1 MDKDKP
7 ECRLENWNFDNHGR
21 NWERG
26 RDPVPG
32 YVGKVCLT
40 GTAVGHPRMGDS
52 WVMTTPVLGWDF
64 ENHGTT
70 MVAYTKNT
78 KYVLGYPA
86 SHWSYRIPRQIEE
99 FFFDLRFYTRWH
111 WGHLTGIGEYGLYR
125 WPKLVDGYSNPL
137 PGNPWLKRSKWGKVW
152 DESGNVS

>member
-1 MDKDKP
+1 MNKDKP
-7 ECRLENWNFDNHGR
+7 ECRLEGWKFDNDGR
-21 NWERG
+21 VWERG
-26 RDPVPG
+26 RHAEPA

-40 GTAVGHPRMGDS
+40 GTAVGHPRMGDG

-64 ENHGTT
+64 ENHGRT

-78 KYVLGYPA
+78 KYVLGYPFD
-86 SHWSYRIPRQIEE
+86 HWSLRVPRQIDELIHHLQ
-99 FFFDLRFYTRWH
+99 FNAVWY

-125 WPKLVDGYSNPL
+125 WRDLVNDYGEPL

-152 DESGNVS
+152 DVS